1 MLYQI
6 PSWLLSH
13 SKNGL
18 FSLSVYVFSFA
29 LLESLIV
36 MGFVLL
42 LSLAL
47 PKPLFRERFVA
58 QASLVVLASTFWA
71 VIAQL
76 YREKIIQSSINE
88 IIVYII
94 IYVLSL
100 LLITILARYLL
111 GRFRRVGSWI
121 VIFAER
127 TTVFAWIYIPLGIV
141 SVIVVFFR
149 NIF

>member
-58 QASLVVLASTFWA
+58 QGSLVVLASTFWA